1 MKKLIPVF
9 LVILGI
15 GAGVGSG
22 LAMRPDKDTQAVD
35 ASRNCA
41 PGDGSDV
48 VLQDVFDRDDD
59 LYKSEE
65 SRKKLEYIKLSNQF
79 TVPILNDD
87 SVEAMIVMSLSL
99 ELKSGQSETVYL
111 REPKLRDVLLQ
122 VMFDH
127 ANMGGFRG
135 TYTDSGK
142 LETLRR
148 GFLDVAQGVLGEVVT
163 EVLITDIVRQ
173 RV

>member
-22 LAMRPDKDTQAVD
+22 LAMRPDKVAQSLDT
-35 ASRNCA
+35 SRDCA
-41 PGDGSDV
+41 PGDGSEV

-65 SRKKLEYIKLSNQF
+65 SRKNMEYIKLSNQF

-99 ELKSGQSETVYL
+99 ELKAGQSEMVYL

-148 GFLDVAQGVLGEVVT
+148 GFLDVAQGVVGEVVT

>member
-1 MKKLIPVF
+1 MKKLIPIV

-15 GAGVGSG
+15 GAGVSSG
-22 LAMRPDKDTQAVD
+22 LAMRPAKDAQSVD
-35 ASRNCA
+35 ASRDCA

-48 VLQDVFDRDDD
+48 VSQDVFDRVDGP
-59 LYKSEE
+59 YKSEE

-99 ELKSGQSETVYL
+99 ELQSGQSEMVYL

-148 GFLDVAQGVLGEVVT
+148 GFLDVAQDVLGPVVT

>member
-15 GAGVGSG
+15 GAGVSSG
-22 LAMRPDKDTQAVD
+22 LAMRPDKDTQSVD
-35 ASRNCA
+35 ASRDCG
-41 PGDGSDV
+41 PGDGSEV

-65 SRKKLEYIKLSNQF
+65 SRKKLEYIKLGNQF

-99 ELKSGQSETVYL
+99 ELKSGQSEMVYL